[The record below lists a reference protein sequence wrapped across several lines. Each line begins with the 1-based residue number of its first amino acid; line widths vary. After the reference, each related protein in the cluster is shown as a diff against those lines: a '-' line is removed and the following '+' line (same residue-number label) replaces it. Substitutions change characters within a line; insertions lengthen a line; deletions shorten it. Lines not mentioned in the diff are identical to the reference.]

1 MARVLVIDDDRAVRS
16 VFTRMLRRAGH
27 GSR

>member
-16 VFTRMLRRAGH
+16 GFTRMLPRAGH